1 MDLQSLQVGD
11 SGMNNGNAG
20 GTASFVYIVK
30 HAETSGMTIAAN
42 PSNPDDIPVID
53 YAGVAGLTNLVKV
66 EITYESGKVRSE
78 LIGETDGKSF
88 SHFADFHIPGTSKK
102 NLGLAASAKN
112 ARLVIFVPE
121 EDGVIRVVGNEMN
134 PARFES
140 FSGDTGDA
148 REALKGGTYSFKSSG
163 HSPAPILTGAT
174 IATLEGLAP
183 SGSGA

>member
-1 MDLQSLQVGD
+1 MDLIAMQVGD
-11 SGMNNGNAG
+11 SGMNNANGG
-20 GTASFVYIVK
+20 GTASFIYLVK
-30 HAETSGMTIAAN
+30 HAETSGLAIAAN

-53 YAGVAGLTNLVKV
+53 FAGVSGLANLVKV

-88 SHFADFHIPGTSKK
+88 AHFADFHIPGTSKK
-102 NLGLAASAKN
+102 NLGLAAAAKN

-140 FSGDTGDA
+140 FAGDTGDS
-148 REALKGGTYSFKSSG
+148 RESLKGGTYSFKSHG

-174 IATLEGLAP
+174 IATLENLSP